1 MAIIYSY
8 PQYAPK
14 PEDLLIGTVTLDEN
28 AAVPIY
34 DNPTVSFTI
43 QSIVDLIAPVAG
55 LQNLQSVTTVGAT
68 TTNTVTFSSDIK
80 VTGRIYDS
88 GGGAGNAGNILSSL
102 GTGTA
107 WIANTPGGVT
117 AVTAVTPILSSG
129 GNTPEITHA
138 NSGVTAGDYTNTN
151 LTVDAKGH
159 ITAASNGS
167 SGGVTKI
174 IAGDRIT
181 ISPTTGL
188 GDVTV
193 TASLQDESQTITG
206 VGTTNADTGIILSD
220 SGGTVLL
227 TGAGSV
233 SVTRDAAVPATIL
246 LTGSYGS
253 WTASDNASTVVTKV
267 IGNTNLLKFAS
278 TGTVETALTET
289 SSGNFLLTI
298 PDTQYDIFTGVTD
311 CTGTPVAGLVGL
323 VPAPTASDC
332 NNFLKA
338 TGGWSQE
345 TLYTL
350 DADQSAVGVNTN
362 PNITLDP
369 NAGAESFV
377 QLFGGDDITITRNGI
392 SKITIDSTAAPN
404 VVFQKATGVGSPPV
418 ATIGVKGL
426 VPAPPAL
433 TWPDVD
439 EYYLTSDE
447 TWTIPTGTGVI
458 SESVGVGDAT
468 VNDTPLTAVINPTAR
483 SLTLSSKK
491 YKGGGLVGYV
501 PEGGTASTYLKGDGS
516 WAAIPTGLIF
526 KGTWAAST
534 TAVVNGALTA
544 SVDLVIAT
552 ADAEIVVGT
561 VVEGVGITGT
571 VRVDTVVS
579 TTEFTLD
586 TAITISDAITLTMS
600 PPGGLSPNIIGL
612 TPVDGWLY
620 IVSVAGKAEPNSAN
634 PWTTGTT
641 PNSWNIG
648 DWCVYSSTASAWELV
663 PSSTAGVTTVD
674 TTDGTYIDLTP
685 TSPTGGNVTVTA
697 DLSAEDA
704 DAGDTSTRFLTKTN
718 KWEVPSYTTNTDE
731 TYDLNAGAKVGTSVP
746 INLTSTSGTDDSLVN
761 LTEGTNIT
769 LTRNS
774 LTQITIDAENTQN
787 TYTAGAGLDL
797 SSFEFSA
804 KIDTTAAD
812 ANTQGLDA
820 APPSDRFYAVQLD
833 NNSTAADRKMVVNIP
848 WVSGGSYNWILDA
861 DSSGTTRTIAS
872 GDTVDFIGGTGMSA
886 THSTTATATDVT
898 FTNTGVIEL
907 NMPNTGAGEG
917 GILLSAN
924 TGTIDIGIDYIGGN
938 NIISTAWAGSGT
950 VPTAAHI
957 LWADTANATPALR
970 KVSYSPVSDLP
981 FSNNSGTVTG
991 ISASNQGV
999 VVSTSAT
1006 APTIGINYAAPPTPP
1021 GTATNLISTAS
1032 ESTIT
1037 IPDDDEILVLKS
1049 SGSAVGTVERTKVS
1063 KLNFTSNAGTVTSVS
1078 GTGTVSGLT
1087 LTGTVDTASPS
1098 GDLTLGGTLSLTSL
1112 NITTGLGFTPYN
1124 ATNPAGYTTNTGTL
1138 TEVDMPNT
1146 GPGEGGI
1153 LVTNGAGPVVS
1164 VGIDYLGGNNIIS
1177 TAYAGSGTIPTT
1189 AHIMWAEITGTK
1201 KVYYSDVADLPFASS
1216 SASGTVT
1223 SITGGNGITASA
1235 STTIPE
1241 VSIDYTNS
1249 AANLI
1254 NSALASTITVPVA
1267 DSILILKTTGSAV
1280 GTVERTTVS
1289 KLPFTNNTGTVTGV
1303 TATAPIT
1310 SSGGTAP
1317 LIAIPVAT
1325 ASANGYL
1332 SSANWTTFNNKTS
1345 NTGTTTAD
1353 NTQTFTN
1360 KSGSNSQWTNDE
1372 GYTTNTGTTTASNTQ
1387 TFTNKSGSNSQ
1398 WTNDENYSTTT
1409 GTVTSST
1416 ATANVIPKFSSTT
1429 NVTNSAMT
1437 DTGAGIALTS
1447 SSGDYGFIV
1456 SGGNGFKHSASAS
1469 GRVSFL
1475 AEATNGSNASFLFKG
1490 TGASSATVFSVTG
1503 DGIVTAAGDIVAF
1516 SDQRLKSNIER
1527 LDGSKVY
1534 EMRGVS
1540 FDKDGK
1546 KSSGVIAQEMEK
1558 VAPELVNNDNEYK
1571 AVAYG
1576 NISGYLIEAIKELK
1590 QEIEELKLNK
1600 CNCNCNK

>member
-8 PQYAPK
+8 PLYAPK

-55 LQNLQSVTTVGAT
+55 LQNLQSVTAVGAT

-138 NSGVTAGDYTNTN
+138 NSGVTAGVYTNTN

-167 SGGVTKI
+167 SGGVSKI

-526 KGTWAAST
+526 KGTWDARNIAEGGSSDGGDPDLDGI
-534 TAVVNGALTA
+534 AGA
-544 SVDLVIAT
+544 
-552 ADAEIVVGT
+552 
-561 VVEGVGITGT
+561 
-571 VRVDTVVS
+571 
-579 TTEFTLD
+579 
-586 TAITISDAITLTMS
+586 
-600 PPGGLSPNIIGL
+600 
-612 TPVDGWLY
+612 VDGWLY
-620 IVSVAGKAEPNSAN
+620 IVSTAGSAVPNGTA
-634 PWTTGTT
+634 TT

-648 DWCVYSSTASAWELV
+648 DWCVFDGTNWTRV
-663 PSSTAGVTTVD
+663 PATNSGVTSIT
-674 TTDGTYIDLTP
+674 TTDGTWIDLTP
-685 TSPTGGNVTVTA
+685 TIATTGAVTVTA
-697 DLSAEDA
+697 DLSAQD
-704 DAGDTSTRFLTKTN
+704 DSAGDTLTRFLTKTN

-761 LTEGTNIT
+761 LKEGTNIT
-769 LTRNS
+769 LTRGS
-774 LTQITIDAENTQN
+774 ATEITIDAENTQN

-957 LWADTANATPALR
+957 LWADTDTTDPALR
-970 KVSYSPVSDLP
+970 KVFYSPVSDLP
-981 FSNNSGTVTG
+981 FSDKTGTVTG
-991 ISASNQGV
+991 ISASNDGV
-999 VVSTSAT
+999 IVSSSST
-1006 APTIGINYAAPPTPP
+1006 APTIGINYAAATSPN
-1021 GTATNLISTAS
+1021 TNLISTALLS
-1032 ESTIT
+1032 AIT
-1037 IPDDDEILVLKS
+1037 IPDDDEILILKS

-1063 KLNFTSNAGTVTSVS
+1063 KLNFTSNTGTVTSVS

-1098 GDLTLGGTLSLTSL
+1098 GDLTLGGTLTLTSL

-1310 SSGGTAP
+1310 SSEGTAP